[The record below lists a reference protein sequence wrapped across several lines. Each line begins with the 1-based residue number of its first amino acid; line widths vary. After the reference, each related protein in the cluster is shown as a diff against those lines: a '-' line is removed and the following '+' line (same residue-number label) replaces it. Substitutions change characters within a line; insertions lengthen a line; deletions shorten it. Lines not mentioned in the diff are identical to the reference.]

1 MTFTRRDLL
10 WMPLAAPVA
19 SLAQRSNRRLN
30 VLLIAVDDL
39 NNRIGCYGDPIVKT
53 PNIDRLAHRGVRFDH
68 SYCNY
73 PLCNPTRTSL
83 LSGRRPETTRVFDNN
98 TPPRTYL
105 KDAVFLPEYFRGNGY
120 FTARVGKVAHG
131 TFEHQIRWDV
141 SESRAGVP
149 IAQDNALTDEDT
161 ALDRAA
167 KKERKAARQ
176 AAGKTPKKAAR
187 KAEGDEGAL
196 KLTWTP
202 TDRADADEPDG
213 ATARRI
219 AQLLREN
226 KDKPFFIGC
235 GFHKPHLPWVA
246 PRKYFDMYS
255 LDRIK
260 LPNTPP
266 DDRDDIPPLA
276 LTFTK
281 GDEQMTDVQRRQAI
295 LAYHAATTFMDAQLG
310 VVLDTVDQ
318 LKLWDNTVVLLFGDH
333 GWHLYD
339 HLQLW
344 RKMTVFEQAAR
355 APLIVHAPGKREN
368 VACPRLVEFVDIYPT
383 LTELCGLQPA
393 PNMEGTSFTP
403 LLSSPQREWKK
414 AAYTIVARGK
424 NRFGRSVR
432 TDRYRYTEWDDG
444 EHGVEFYDH
453 ETDPN
458 EWTNVAWPSHART
471 SVESAELG
479 KMKALLHADKSLNR
493 P

>member
-1 MTFTRRDLL
+1 MDLTRRDLL
-10 WMPLAAPVA
+10 WMPLAAPFA
-19 SLAQRSNRRLN
+19 ALAQRKSPTN

-39 NNRIGCYGDPIVKT
+39 NNRIGCYGDPVVKT
-53 PNIDRLAHRGVRFDH
+53 PNIDRLSHRGVRFDH

-83 LSGRRPETTRVFDNN
+83 LSGKRPETTRIYNN
-98 TPPRTYL
+98 MTPPRTYL
-105 KDAVFLPEYFRGNGY
+105 GDVVFLPEYYKSQGY
-120 FTARVGKVAHG
+120 FTARVGKIAHG
-131 TFEHQIRWDV
+131 RYEDAVRWDI
-141 SESRAGVP
+141 SESVAGVP
-149 IAQDNALTDEDT
+149 LGSKGGNPPDEDST
-161 ALDRAA
+161 REGSDA
-167 KKERKAARQ
+167 K
-176 AAGKTPKKAAR
+176 
-187 KAEGDEGAL
+187 L
-196 KLTWTP
+196 HWVP
-202 TDRADADEPDG
+202 TNHTDDQEPDG

-219 AQLLREN
+219 SQLITEHR
-226 KDKPFFIGC
+226 DKPFFIGC

-255 LDRIK
+255 LDQIR

-266 DDRDDIPPLA
+266 DDRDDIPPVA
-276 LTFTK
+276 LTHTK
-281 GDEQMTDVQRRQAI
+281 GDELMTDDQRRQAI

-344 RKMTVFEQAAR
+344 RKMTVFEQAAH
-355 APLIVHAPGKREN
+355 APLIVHAPGQREN

-383 LTELCGLQPA
+383 LTDLAGIPQA
-393 PNMEGTSFTP
+393 PSMEGTSFTP

-424 NRFGRSVR
+424 DRFGRSVR
-432 TDRYRYTEWDDG
+432 TERYRYTEWDNG
-444 EHGVEFYDH
+444 QHGAEFYDH

-458 EWTNVAWPSHART
+458 EWTNLAWPGRT
-471 SVESAELG
+471 RTPKQTAALEE
-479 KMKALLHADKSLNR
+479 MKTLLHTHR
-493 P
+493 